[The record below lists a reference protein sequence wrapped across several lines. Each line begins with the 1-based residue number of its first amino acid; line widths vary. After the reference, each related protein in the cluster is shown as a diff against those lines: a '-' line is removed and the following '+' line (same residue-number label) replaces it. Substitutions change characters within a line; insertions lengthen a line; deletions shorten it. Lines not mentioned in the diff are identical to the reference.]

1 MSDTT
6 PSRTIVLSPFDRA
19 ASAIYIRKI
28 FGFGFD
34 DPSLRTEAI
43 SALHQGFLTTI
54 KQHPIAAATVELVVG
69 QDPIALAHPDPS
81 TIEPNP
87 PNFVVKELAAE
98 DFTYS
103 YQQLCRQGAPPSKM
117 KKEVLS
123 SLPEHPQPGEIC
135 PALGLQVN
143 FIEGGLMLCFAFHH
157 TIFDGAASTTFLNA
171 FGANVTARRSPEDM
185 SINDNAVTRLPLQVT
200 ATPPDLST
208 FPEYDFSPTS
218 LPPPSSRESTS
229 RILTFATAKLADLR
243 SNVLNELHTNANSKH
258 IPSLTDCLGGLLWV
272 SILRARQDRVPLRK
286 TTRWAIAVNARA
298 RLNPRLR
305 TEVSGNAV
313 VHTLATAE
321 VFELISEDQT
331 IDVFEI
337 AIAASRIRHAVDA
350 VGDAYIRH
358 RLALFS
364 VIVDPAGIAMAGKR
378 ALDMGNT
385 GMDFSDWREHGADVE
400 FGIPGADSSKPDWV
414 RKTWSANEGA
424 INILP
429 RKGGRTGAA
438 DWEVLLA
445 LSAEDMEEVC
455 SVLEDGGW
463 KPRGGASPHSVA

>member
-6 PSRTIVLSPFDRA
+6 PPRTIVLSPFDRA
-19 ASAIYIRKI
+19 MGAIYIRKV

-43 SALHQGFLTTI
+43 SALRQGLLTTI
-54 KQHPIAAATVELVVG
+54 KQHPIAAASIELVRG
-69 QDPIALAHPDPS
+69 RDPIALAHPDPS
-81 TIEPNP
+81 TIELSP
-87 PNFVVKELAAE
+87 PLFVVKELSAE
-98 DFTYS
+98 DFTYT

-117 KKEVLS
+117 KKEILS

-135 PALGLQVN
+135 PALGLQVT

-157 TIFDGAASTTFLNA
+157 TIFDGAASTTFLHA
-171 FGANVTARRSPEDM
+171 FGANVTARRSPEDVVV
-185 SINDNAVTRLPLQVT
+185 NEDAVHRLPIQVT
-200 ATPPDLST
+200 AAPPDLST
-208 FPEYDFSPTS
+208 FPEYDFSNIP
-218 LPPPSSRESTS
+218 LPSPSSRQSTS
-229 RILTFATAKLADLR
+229 RILTFTTAKLADLR
-243 SNVLNELHTNANSKH
+243 SNVLNTLYINANSKH
-258 IPSLTDCLGGLLWV
+258 IPSLTDCLRGLLWV

-286 TTRWAIAVNARA
+286 ITNWAIAVNART

-321 VFELISEDQT
+321 VFELVSEELT

-337 AIAASRIRHAVDA
+337 AVAASRIRHAVDA
-350 VGDAYIRH
+350 VGDAYIRK
-358 RLALFS
+358 RVALFS
-364 VIVDPAGIAMAGKR
+364 SVRDPAEIAMASKR
-378 ALDMGNT
+378 ALDMPNT

-429 RKGGRTGAA
+429 RKGGRAGAA

-445 LSAEDMEEVC
+445 LNAEDMEEVC

-463 KPRGGASPHSVA
+463 VSRVVE

>member
-6 PSRTIVLSPFDRA
+6 PSRTILLSPFDRA

-43 SALHQGFLTTI
+43 SALRQGFLTTI
-54 KQHPIAAATVELVVG
+54 KQHPIAAATIELIVG
-69 QDPIALAHPDPS
+69 QGPAALAHPDPS
-81 TIEPNP
+81 AIELSP
-87 PNFVVKELAAE
+87 PIFVVKELSAE

-103 YQQLCRQGAPPSKM
+103 YQHLCRQGAPPSKM
-117 KKEVLS
+117 KKEILS
-123 SLPEHPQPGEIC
+123 SLPEHPQPGQIC

-143 FIEGGLMLCFAFHH
+143 FIEGGLILCFAFHH

-171 FGANVTARRSPEDM
+171 FAANVTARRLPEDM
-185 SINDNAVTRLPLQVT
+185 SVSGDAAHRLPIQVT
-200 ATPPDLST
+200 AAPPDLST
-208 FPEYDFSPTS
+208 FPEYDFSNTP
-218 LPPPSSRESTS
+218 LPPPSSRETTS
-229 RILTFATAKLADLR
+229 RILTFTTAKLADLR
-243 SNVLNELHTNANSKH
+243 SQVLTTLYTNANSKH

-286 TTRWAIAVNARA
+286 TTNWAIAVNARA

-305 TEVSGNAV
+305 TEVSGDAV
-313 VHTLATAE
+313 VHALATAE
-321 VFELISEDQT
+321 VFELVSEELT

-337 AIAASRIRHAVDA
+337 AVAASRIRHAVDA
-350 VGDAYIRH
+350 VGDAYIRQ

-364 VIVDPAGIAMAGKR
+364 SIPDPAEIAIASKR
-378 ALDMGNT
+378 ALDMPNT
-385 GMDFSDWREHGADVE
+385 SLNFSDWREHGADVE
-400 FGIPGADSSKPDWV
+400 FGIPGADSSRPDWV
-414 RKTWSANEGA
+414 RKTRSANEGA

-429 RKGGRTGAA
+429 RKGGRAGGA
-438 DWEVLLA
+438 DWEVLVA

-463 KPRGGASPHSVA
+463 VGRVVE

>member
-6 PSRTIVLSPFDRA
+6 SSRTIVLSPFDRA
-19 ASAIYIRKI
+19 MGAIYIRKVFG

-43 SALHQGFLTTI
+43 SALRQGLLTTI
-54 KQHPIAAATVELVVG
+54 KQHPIAAATIELVRG
-69 QDPIALAHPDPS
+69 RDPVALAHPDPS
-81 TIEPNP
+81 TIELSP
-87 PNFVVKELAAE
+87 PIFVVKELAAE

-103 YQQLCRQGAPPSKM
+103 YQQLCRQGATPSKM
-117 KKEVLS
+117 KKEMLS

-171 FGANVTARRSPEDM
+171 FGANVTARRSPEDV
-185 SINDNAVTRLPLQVT
+185 SINDSTVNRLPLEGT
-200 ATPPDLST
+200 AAPPDLST
-208 FPEYDFSPTS
+208 FPEYDFNNTP
-218 LPPPSSRESTS
+218 LLPPSSRESTS
-229 RILTFATAKLADLR
+229 RILTFTTAKLAALR
-243 SNVLNELHTNANSKH
+243 SDVFTMLYGNANSKH
-258 IPSLTDCLGGLLWV
+258 IPSQADCLGGP
-272 SILRARQDRVPLRK
+272 RAPAKNNQLGHRR
-286 TTRWAIAVNARA
+286 NARA

-313 VHTLATAE
+313 VHVLATAE
-321 VFELISEDQT
+321 VFELVSEELT

-337 AIAASRIRHAVDA
+337 AVAASRVRHAVDA
-350 VGDAYIRH
+350 VGDAYVRK
-358 RLALFS
+358 RVALFNS
-364 VIVDPAGIAMAGKR
+364 IVDPGEIGIAGKR
-378 ALDMGNT
+378 ALDMPNT
-385 GMDFSDWREHGADVE
+385 GLDFSDWREHGADVE
-400 FGIPGADSSKPDWV
+400 FGIPGADSSKPGWV

-429 RKGGRTGAA
+429 RKGGRKGGA

-463 KPRGGASPHSVA
+463 VNRVVE